1 MTLQRIAKRML
12 NCCRV
17 LLRARAR
24 SLVFSALAFGAT
36 LVTLYEDSFVF
47 SSNSLRS
54 LSSNGETPRLIRGA
68 THETEARILEST
80 FKHLQLRSVHE
91 EVIEIQ
97 EVKVD
102 DDEYENIRPLVPPIN
117 VTEEERVSWF
127 RKVLPEFDIFQSN
140 NLTRPFHVRVTG
152 FFGRKNN
159 CSVQFFMTWI
169 SPARSFGRREFLAL
183 ESLFKSNPYGCLVI
197 ISRTMDSKLGF
208 KKFKPV
214 LGHGFKVIAVTPD
227 LPFLFK
233 NTPAKAWFD
242 EMKAGTKDPGE
253 IPLAQNLSNLIRIA
267 ILFKYGGVYL
277 DTDVIVLKDF
287 AGLRN
292 SIGAQSVDAVSRRW
306 TRLNNAVMVFDKNHP
321 LLLKFMMEFAS
332 TFDGNKWGH
341 NGPYLVSRVVE
352 KVNGKGGFEFKVLPP
367 MAFYPVDWTRI
378 GGLFRWPQTRAEAK
392 WVEAKITQLSGG
404 TYGVHLWNKQ
414 SRRLKIEEGS
424 VIGRLIEDH
433 CVICEKIYD

>member
-1 MTLQRIAKRML
+1 ML

-17 LLRARAR
+17 LVRARAR
-24 SLVFSALAFGAT
+24 SLVFSALAFGAI
-36 LVTLYEDSFVF
+36 LVTLYVDIIVI

-54 LSSNGETPRLIRGA
+54 LSYNGQTPLVIHGA
-68 THETEARILEST
+68 IQETEARNLKST
-80 FKHLQLRSVHE
+80 FRHLQLRSVHE
-91 EVIEIQ
+91 EVMEIQ

-102 DDEYENIRPLVPPIN
+102 DDDDENISPLVPPIN

-127 RKVLPEFDIFQSN
+127 RKVLPEFDIFKSDD
-140 NLTRPFHVRVTG
+140 LTRRFHGRVMG
-152 FFGRKNN
+152 FIGQKNN
-159 CSVQFFMTWI
+159 CSVRFFMTWI
-169 SPARSFGRREFLAL
+169 SPAGSFGRREFLAL

-208 KKFKPV
+208 KKLKPV
-214 LGHGFKVIAVTPD
+214 LDHGFKVIAVTPD
-227 LPFLFK
+227 LPFLLK

-242 EMKAGTKDPGE
+242 EMKTGTKDPGE

-267 ILFKYGGVYL
+267 VLFKYGGVYL

-287 AGLRN
+287 ALLRN
-292 SIGAQSVDAVSRRW
+292 SIGAQSIDAMSRRW
-306 TRLNNAVMVFDKNHP
+306 TRLNNAVMAFDKKHP
-321 LLLKFMMEFAS
+321 LLLKFMREFAL
-332 TFDGNKWGH
+332 TFDGNRWGH

-352 KVNGKGGFEFKVLPP
+352 KVIGKRGFEFKVLLP

-378 GGLFRWPQTRAEAK
+378 GGLFRRPETRANAK
-392 WVEAKITQLSGG
+392 WVDAKIAQLSGE

-414 SRRLKIEEGS
+414 SRRLKIEDGS

-433 CVICEKIYD
+433 CVICEKIYN